1 MQALAANFSMFAL
14 FFGGWEACLILAVI
28 LILFSFRK
36 SLDGLPKE
44 LDQEAHDAG
53 ESLGGIYGKRGA
65 QALTPDNQIA
75 ELYDPSV
82 FQNQEGT
89 GLAAKRMRFRGWR
102 LLWRLIWRFV
112 FKRSNPKI

>member
-1 MQALAANFSMFAL
+1 MQALAANSSMFAI
-14 FFGGWEACLILAVI
+14 FFDGWETVLILALI
-28 LILFSFRK
+28 LILFGAKKLPEIARGLGEGVSQFGK

-89 GLAAKRMRFRGWR
+89 GLAAKR
-102 LLWRLIWRFV
+102 
-112 FKRSNPKI
+112 